1 MEEDIKTYNNYHDFF
16 KFVQNYKGE
25 LVIKHDLCAYEKG
38 VLKAKII
45 K

>member
-1 MEEDIKTYNNYHDFF
+1 MDEDVKTYNTYHDFF

-25 LVIKHDLCAYEKG
+25 LIIKHNLSAYEKG